1 MLCKCTCKFEVS
13 WYYLSAT
20 MELEINGV
28 NINQEKQKLVRNSG
42 EFERAEIEIADTCS
56 KWLEGRE
63 TGFSSK

>member
-1 MLCKCTCKFEVS
+1 
-13 WYYLSAT
+13 